1 MKKGFTLVEL
11 IVTLSIILFIS
22 SFSVM
27 SLNSFLEAKNN
38 IKTKEFLYEIE
49 DTISYG
55 RTYCINNNVS
65 GRFVIMEMENTQEI
79 LFETGNINI
88 RKREYDKVME
98 IDEKNKKY
106 PLIIRFNI
114 ESNGNIQSKSIHLKN
129 KDNKRYKISITPITF
144 LVNIVVNE
152 LSEILV

>member
-49 DTISYG
+49 DIISYG
-55 RTYCINNNVS
+55 RSYCINNNVS

-144 LVNIVVNE
+144 LVNIVE
-152 LSEILV
+152 E

>member
-11 IVTLSIILFIS
+11 IVTLSLILLIS
-22 SFSVM
+22 SFSFM
-27 SLNSFLEAKNN
+27 SLNSFLETINK

-55 RTYCINNNVS
+55 RTYCMNNNVS
-65 GRFVIMEMENTQEI
+65 GRFVIIEKENTEEI
-79 LFETGNINI
+79 LFETGNMNI
-88 RKREYDKVME
+88 RKRKYDKVME
-98 IDEKNKKY
+98 IDNKNKKY

-114 ESNGNIQSKSIHLKN
+114 ESNGNIQSKSIYLKN

-144 LVNIVVNE
+144 LVSIKE
-152 LSEILV
+152 E